1 MQVRVYDVASMSCA
15 YVLVR
20 HTDIVVCI
28 DTCISTYGR
37 TMLVTGSKDNSV
49 SDIPACLQCCST
61 VISIFSLLKHR
72 MIRA

>member
-15 YVLVR
+15 YVLVG

-49 SDIPACLQCCST
+49 SDIPACLQCCSI